1 MFDPSS
7 EEEDNYGAA
16 KPVVKSTAIKKPNI
30 LDPSDEEDDDF
41 VP

>member
-7 EEEDNYGAA
+7 EEEDNYGVA
-16 KPVVKSTAIKKPNI
+16 KPVVKGTAIKKPNI
-30 LDPSDEEDDDF
+30 LDPSDDEDDDF